1 MSGAFIVVLIGKG
14 WFVMPLRL
22 VPDSGTNS
30 DIFGGYFF
38 HPDVRFQSSGGHV
51 YLMRPE
57 NETFGASASAIEA
70 PETQQYATRV
80 EVEEGLNSLTEADY
94 AKLMMIAKLFCRERR
109 LAFSVCEPKE
119 LLNQAVLKTL
129 ECDEGKR
136 WKKNI
141 SMVKHLDRAMEN
153 ISGHLVRE
161 RMKIVAFPDGLKPGK
176 DESKAYNPSE
186 GGTEAAKVAAL
197 LKAVFGDDDNAK
209 EVFVLRNEGF
219 RPNEVQARLGISA
232 QEYETVNRR
241 ILRKISLFAT
251 KAEN

>member
-1 MSGAFIVVLIGKG
+1 
-14 WFVMPLRL
+14 MPLRL

-38 HPDVRFQSSGGHV
+38 HPDVRFQSLDGHE
-51 YLMRPE
+51 YIMRPE
-57 NETFGASASAIEA
+57 NETFGASASAIVA
-70 PETQQYATRV
+70 PEAQQYATRV
-80 EVEEGLNSLTEADY
+80 EVEEGLDSLTETDY

-129 ECDEGKR
+129 ECEEGKR
-136 WKKNI
+136 WNKNI

-176 DESKAYNPSE
+176 DESKAYYPSD
-186 GGTEAAKVAAL
+186 GGT
-197 LKAVFGDDDNAK
+197 
-209 EVFVLRNEGF
+209 VFVLRNEGF
-219 RPNEVQARLGISA
+219 RPNQVQARLGISA